1 MNILYSTSI
10 YKYFIPSAE
19 VKCSVQFEFACVEK
33 NEVLVPRDN
42 ARVRHVVYGAFG
54 QFDLEAVD
62 LADIMVQ
69 KEGQE
74 GQEVDMDANIE
85 EDDIF
90 LISKHSYEASQNKT
104 YQFQV
109 TRLNA
114 NKLTS

>member
-33 NEVLVPRDN
+33 NEVLVQRDN
-42 ARVRHVVYGAFG
+42 ACVRHAVYGAFG

-62 LADIMVQ
+62 LADIKVQ

-74 GQEVDMDANIE
+74 GQVNMDDNIE
-85 EDDIF
+85 GDIF
-90 LISKHSYEASQNKT
+90 LISKHSYKASQNKT

-109 TRLNA
+109 TMLKTK
-114 NKLTS
+114 KLQT